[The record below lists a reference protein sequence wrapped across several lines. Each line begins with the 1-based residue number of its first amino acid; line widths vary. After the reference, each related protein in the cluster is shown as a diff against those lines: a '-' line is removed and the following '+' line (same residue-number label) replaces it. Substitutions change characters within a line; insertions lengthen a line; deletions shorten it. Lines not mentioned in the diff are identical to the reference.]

1 MIYIYFFIIILFQ
14 SCSVIIPLKDLPTPN
29 GNYIIGT
36 DIMIL
41 EDQNRLETFTK
52 TIDDNRKIVVQVWYP
67 ATSKSD
73 SLYPYLD
80 YKDIKV
86 PYIAKRLEISEKIVN
101 HVNKIKANSYYQA
114 TPSTDEFPLIIFS
127 HGLGGNRM
135 QNTINIESL
144 VSNGYI
150 VFSIEHTYDANITV
164 FNDSTFAEFDSYLPD
179 DVSVEEFYNVRIPQI
194 KVRANDV
201 SFLIDKIETLKSQNH
216 YLGRM
221 SNMNSIGVFGHSFG
235 GGTAALSSALDNRIK
250 ACITLDGWF
259 EPIPPNILNKGINI
273 PFLFIGQPQEE
284 WITAPYNNQQL
295 TTFHDNNTND
305 SFIIEIKNTKHMDYS
320 DISYITIWSRFLGL
334 SGKDGRNINLDLNT
348 TIVNFFNYYF
358 KKQEVDWLLD
368 IRNNYD
374 IINRSKRKI

>member
-1 MIYIYFFIIILFQ
+1 
-14 SCSVIIPLKDLPTPN
+14 
-29 GNYIIGT
+29 
-36 DIMIL
+36 
-41 EDQNRLETFTK
+41 
-52 TIDDNRKIVVQVWYP
+52 
-67 ATSKSD
+67 
-73 SLYPYLD
+73 
-80 YKDIKV
+80 
-86 PYIAKRLEISEKIVN
+86 
-101 HVNKIKANSYYQA
+101 
-114 TPSTDEFPLIIFS
+114 
-127 HGLGGNRM
+127 M

-150 VFSIEHTYDANITV
+150 VFSIEHAYDANITV

-179 DVSVEEFYNVRIPQI
+179 NVSVEEFYNVRIPQI
-194 KVRANDV
+194 KIRANDV
-201 SFLIDKIETLKSQNH
+201 SFLIDKIELLKSQNH

-221 SNMNSIGVFGHSFG
+221 SNINSIGIFGHSFG

-358 KKQEVDWLLD
+358 KKQEVDWLFD

-374 IINRSKRKI
+374 IINRSKGEI

>member
-36 DIMIL
+36 DVMIL
-41 EDQNRLETFTK
+41 EDQNRSETFTK
-52 TIDDNRKIVVQVWYP
+52 TIDDNRKIIVQTWYP

-114 TPSTDEFPLIIFS
+114 TPSTDEFPIIIFS

-150 VFSIEHTYDANITV
+150 VFSIEPSN
-164 FNDSTFAEFDSYLPD
+164 
-179 DVSVEEFYNVRIPQI
+179 EEKR
-194 KVRANDV
+194 
-201 SFLIDKIETLKSQNH
+201 
-216 YLGRM
+216 
-221 SNMNSIGVFGHSFG
+221 
-235 GGTAALSSALDNRIK
+235 
-250 ACITLDGWF
+250 
-259 EPIPPNILNKGINI
+259 
-273 PFLFIGQPQEE
+273 
-284 WITAPYNNQQL
+284 
-295 TTFHDNNTND
+295 
-305 SFIIEIKNTKHMDYS
+305 IEI
-320 DISYITIWSRFLGL
+320 IFA
-334 SGKDGRNINLDLNT
+334 
-348 TIVNFFNYYF
+348 
-358 KKQEVDWLLD
+358 
-368 IRNNYD
+368 
-374 IINRSKRKI
+374 